1 MNVTTNSNLAK
12 IAIEKSLLKEY
23 NTQKSSRT
31 VYLNNGEEFQIQL
44 FNPYDYNIAAKIYI
58 NNDAMTNMLVIKPGQ
73 RIWLERYL
81 DNPRKFKFSTYEVE
95 DSPEANY
102 ATRNNGEVRIEFYR
116 EVRRREYSPIYIN
129 ATPRY
134 YDFGSQILGSCAE
147 VNCYSAQMST
157 VDTLG
162 FAPSSTTTASTDSIS
177 YSTSTSL
184 GGVSR
189 GMAKKI
195 SKGFATEDRF
205 EAKPETRETGRIEQ
219 GNHSGQELNNIDMD
233 FESWSFRTETILL
246 LPTSNKPV
254 SDSDLKKIYC
264 CECGRKLQKK
274 YKFCPYCGAKID

>member
-1 MNVTTNSNLAK
+1 
-12 IAIEKSLLKEY
+12 
-23 NTQKSSRT
+23 
-31 VYLNNGEEFQIQL
+31 
-44 FNPYDYNIAAKIYI
+44 
-58 NNDAMTNMLVIKPGQ
+58 
-73 RIWLERYL
+73 
-81 DNPRKFKFSTYEVE
+81 
-95 DSPEANY
+95 
-102 ATRNNGEVRIEFYR
+102 
-116 EVRRREYSPIYIN
+116 
-129 ATPRY
+129 
-134 YDFGSQILGSCAE
+134 
-147 VNCYSAQMST
+147 MST